1 MAKKT
6 TSDCCGCETCV
17 NCGRGEYISHI
28 CDNCGAD
35 DEVIYRL
42 DGMELCYECLENY
55 VMVDYKSDVFGELFE
70 YIRDMFDIKEVEND
84 G

>member
-17 NCGRGEYISHI
+17 SCGRGEYITHI
-28 CDNCGAD
+28 CDNCRAD
-35 DEVIYRL
+35 DEVIYRF

-84 G
+84 